1 MSENRYYWIKTKR
14 DVFNG
19 QDESA
24 AYLLTLEHGAEYFCI
39 FQNIAVIAA
48 DKDGVLAFSV
58 KGELKPYSDDYI
70 ADRCFLFDKERVKE
84 ALKVLIEIGYIERGK
99 DSILRVQNIDDIVGN
114 ETAAAVKMRNWRR
127 GKNKEDGKQKQECN
141 QECNQDESCNESCN
155 EGYNVTENET
165 KNETALKDKSTEYR
179 VQSTENRVQ
188 STESNKDNV
197 NRTPLYPPKGSGAGA
212 ESVENER
219 EEAFLSEES
228 GEEYG
233 NIDDYPVSTEEPPE
247 IDYDHMTPYQ
257 QFVFD
262 WNIRNDVDNYDA
274 GSVANIDW
282 AAMYDEVERS
292 PSFLQKRTARG
303 LKFFIGISDKILR
316 GDYRDDNNLTTAE
329 EIYARSGRQ
338 QKKAFRHIQR
348 KNDVL
353 RSDPWKEQAN

>member
-1 MSENRYYWIKTKR
+1 MKENVYVFQEETFNAIDDPDNGLDFEDKGMLYTAIFRYIFRSEEYPLS
-14 DVFNG
+14 G
-19 QDESA
+19 
-24 AYLLTLEHGAEYFCI
+24 GA
-39 FQNIAVIAA
+39 
-48 DKDGVLAFSV
+48 KLAFSLL
-58 KGELKPYSDDYI
+58 KKSLDLSLTRINARRKIANEEQNENKTQSNKKQNNIKSKSKRNQNAIKTQSNEEQTENKTQSNPIRIKNKELRIKN
-70 ADRCFLFDKERVKE
+70 E
-84 ALKVLIEIGYIERGK
+84 
-99 DSILRVQNIDDIVGN
+99 DDIV
-114 ETAAAVKMRNWRR
+114 
-127 GKNKEDGKQKQECN
+127 D
-141 QECNQDESCNESCN
+141 
-155 EGYNVTENET
+155 
-165 KNETALKDKSTEYR
+165 
-179 VQSTENRVQ
+179 
-188 STESNKDNV
+188 V
-197 NRTPLYPPKGSGAGA
+197 NRTPLYPPKGSGAGD
-212 ESVENER
+212 ESVENEG
-219 EEAFLSEES
+219 EEAYFGGES

>member
-1 MSENRYYWIKTKR
+1 MQHSFDIDIASKYGVNAAVLLNNLYFWTEKNRANETSFFDGHYWTYSSKKA
-14 DVFNG
+14 F
-19 QDESA
+19 
-24 AYLLTLEHGAEYFCI
+24 AELFPYM
-39 FQNIAVIAA
+39 NIRQI
-48 DKDGVLAFSV
+48 
-58 KGELKPYSDDYI
+58 DY
-70 ADRCFLFDKERVKE
+70 
-84 ALKVLIEIGYIERGK
+84 ALKKL
-99 DSILRVQNIDDIVGN
+99 IDDGIVITGN
-114 ETAAAVKMRNWRR
+114 YNKSSYDRTLWYAITKKGYCILQNCKMEMTKS
-127 GKNKEDGKQKQECN
+127 KNG
-141 QECNQDESCNESCN
+141 
-155 EGYNVTENET
+155 
-165 KNETALKDKSTEYR
+165 
-179 VQSTENRVQ
+179 
-188 STESNKDNV
+188 SNKIVTSMKDINTDINTDISTDININNIVDV
-197 NRTPLYPPKGSGAGA
+197 NRTPLYPPKGSGAGV
-212 ESVENER
+212 ESVKNEG
-219 EEAFLSEES
+219 EEAYFGGES

-233 NIDDYPVSTEEPPE
+233 NIDDYPVSVEEPPE

>member
-1 MSENRYYWIKTKR
+1 MSEQANVRGFTFFLDYYTAIAQSGIPLEEQAKAYNAICAYVFFGEEPKR
-14 DVFNG
+14 DGVG
-19 QDESA
+19 SLVVELVRSS
-24 AYLLTLEHGAEYFCI
+24 L
-39 FQNIAVIAA
+39 
-48 DKDGVLAFSV
+48 DKSITNARNRRK
-58 KGELKPYSDDYI
+58 KGEKTT
-70 ADRCFLFDKERVKE
+70 EE
-84 ALKVLIEIGYIERGK
+84 
-99 DSILRVQNIDDIVGN
+99 
-114 ETAAAVKMRNWRR
+114 
-127 GKNKEDGKQKQECN
+127 
-141 QECNQDESCNESCN
+141 
-155 EGYNVTENET
+155 ENEKETETNGKETETNGKETETNGAFDCDSFSFHVDSTSREELRT
-165 KNETALKDKSTEYR
+165 KNLELRTKI
-179 VQSTENRVQ
+179 
-188 STESNKDNV
+188 DNFVDV
-197 NRTPLYPPKGSGAGA
+197 NRTPLYPPKGSGAGE
-212 ESVENER
+212 ESVENEG
-219 EEAFLSEES
+219 EEAYFGGER

-348 KNDVL
+348 KNDLL

>member
-1 MSENRYYWIKTKR
+1 MKKAGEQMQHSFDIEIASKYGVHAAILLNNLYFWIEKIRANNDNFYEGHYWTYNSKKA
-14 DVFNG
+14 F
-19 QDESA
+19 
-24 AYLLTLEHGAEYFCI
+24 AELF
-39 FQNIAVIAA
+39 
-48 DKDGVLAFSV
+48 
-58 KGELKPYSDDYI
+58 PYMNSRQIDY
-70 ADRCFLFDKERVKE
+70 
-84 ALKVLIEIGYIERGK
+84 ALKKL
-99 DSILRVQNIDDIVGN
+99 IDDGIVITGN
-114 ETAAAVKMRNWRR
+114 YNKSSYDRTLWYAITKKGYCILQNCKMETTKLGNGFDEIVKPIPDINTDINTD
-127 GKNKEDGKQKQECN
+127 NKINNFVD
-141 QECNQDESCNESCN
+141 
-155 EGYNVTENET
+155 
-165 KNETALKDKSTEYR
+165 A
-179 VQSTENRVQ
+179 
-188 STESNKDNV
+188 
-197 NRTPLYPPKGSGAGA
+197 NRTPLYPPKGSGAGD
-212 ESVENER
+212 ESVENEGG
-219 EEAFLSEES
+219 EAYFGGES

>member
-1 MSENRYYWIKTKR
+1 MKKAGEQMQHSFDIEIASKYGVHAAILLNSLYFWIEKNRANNNNFYEGHYWTYNSKKA
-14 DVFNG
+14 F
-19 QDESA
+19 A
-24 AYLLTLEHGAEYFCI
+24 ALF
-39 FQNIAVIAA
+39 
-48 DKDGVLAFSV
+48 
-58 KGELKPYSDDYI
+58 PYMNSRQIDY
-70 ADRCFLFDKERVKE
+70 
-84 ALKVLIEIGYIERGK
+84 ALKKL
-99 DSILRVQNIDDIVGN
+99 IDDGIVITGN
-114 ETAAAVKMRNWRR
+114 YNKSSYDRTLWYAITKKGYCILQNCKMETTNLGNGFDEIVKPIPDINTDINTD
-127 GKNKEDGKQKQECN
+127 NKINNFVD
-141 QECNQDESCNESCN
+141 
-155 EGYNVTENET
+155 
-165 KNETALKDKSTEYR
+165 
-179 VQSTENRVQ
+179 
-188 STESNKDNV
+188 V
-197 NRTPLYPPKGSGAGA
+197 NRTPLYPPKGSGAGD
-212 ESVENER
+212 ESVENEGK
-219 EEAFLSEES
+219 EAYSGGES
-228 GEEYG
+228 ADEYG
-233 NIDDYPVSTEEPPE
+233 NIDDYPVSVEEPPE

-353 RSDPWKEQAN
+353 RDDPWKEQAN

>member
-1 MSENRYYWIKTKR
+1 MFHVDSTSRE
-14 DVFNG
+14 
-19 QDESA
+19 
-24 AYLLTLEHGAEYFCI
+24 
-39 FQNIAVIAA
+39 
-48 DKDGVLAFSV
+48 
-58 KGELKPYSDDYI
+58 EL
-70 ADRCFLFDKERVKE
+70 R
-84 ALKVLIEIGYIERGK
+84 
-99 DSILRVQNIDDIVGN
+99 
-114 ETAAAVKMRNWRR
+114 
-127 GKNKEDGKQKQECN
+127 
-141 QECNQDESCNESCN
+141 
-155 EGYNVTENET
+155 T
-165 KNETALKDKSTEYR
+165 KNLELRTKI
-179 VQSTENRVQ
+179 
-188 STESNKDNV
+188 DNFVDV

-212 ESVENER
+212 ESVENEG
-219 EEAFLSEES
+219 EEAFLEGES
-228 GEEYG
+228 ADEYG
-233 NIDDYPVSTEEPPE
+233 NIDDYPVSVEEPPE

>member
-1 MSENRYYWIKTKR
+1 MSEQANMRGFTFFFNYYTAISQSGISLEEQAKAYNAICAYVFFGEEPKPDGAAKLVVDLIRPSLDKSITNSRNRRNKETGTNEKETGTNEKETGTNEKETEGNS
-14 DVFNG
+14 D
-19 QDESA
+19 S
-24 AYLLTLEHGAEYFCI
+24 
-39 FQNIAVIAA
+39 
-48 DKDGVLAFSV
+48 FS
-58 KGELKPYSDDYI
+58 
-70 ADRCFLFDKERVKE
+70 FDS
-84 ALKVLIEIGYIERGK
+84 
-99 DSILRVQNIDDIVGN
+99 DSIGFDSDSTYIRSKEIRSKEEGRRNKKDIV
-114 ETAAAVKMRNWRR
+114 
-127 GKNKEDGKQKQECN
+127 
-141 QECNQDESCNESCN
+141 
-155 EGYNVTENET
+155 
-165 KNETALKDKSTEYR
+165 
-179 VQSTENRVQ
+179 
-188 STESNKDNV
+188 NV
-197 NRTPLYPPKGSGAGA
+197 NRTPLNPPKGSGAGA
-212 ESVENER
+212 ESVENEGK
-219 EEAFLSEES
+219 EAYLGGES
-228 GEEYG
+228 AEGYG
-233 NIDDYPVSTEEPPE
+233 NIDDYPVSVEEPPE

>member
-1 MSENRYYWIKTKR
+1 MKENVYVFQEETFNAIDDPDNGLDFEDKGMLYTAIFRYIFR
-14 DVFNG
+14 NEEPSLSG
-19 QDESA
+19 
-24 AYLLTLEHGAEYFCI
+24 GA
-39 FQNIAVIAA
+39 
-48 DKDGVLAFSV
+48 KLAFSL
-58 KGELKPYSDDYI
+58 LKKSLDLTLTRINARKKTPNEEQTENKTTSNEEQNNI
-70 ADRCFLFDKERVKE
+70 K
-84 ALKVLIEIGYIERGK
+84 LKSKRN
-99 DSILRVQNIDDIVGN
+99 QNAIKMQSN
-114 ETAAAVKMRNWRR
+114 EEQTENKTTSKPIRI
-127 GKNKEDGKQKQECN
+127 KNKELRI
-141 QECNQDESCNESCN
+141 
-155 EGYNVTENET
+155 
-165 KNETALKDKSTEYR
+165 KNKEIDI
-179 VQSTENRVQ
+179 V
-188 STESNKDNV
+188 NV
-197 NRTPLYPPKGSGAGA
+197 NRTPLNPPKGSGAGA
-212 ESVENER
+212 ESVENEGK
-219 EEAFLSEES
+219 EAYLGWES
-228 GEEYG
+228 AEGYG
-233 NIDDYPVSTEEPPE
+233 NIDDYPVSVEEPPE

>member
-1 MSENRYYWIKTKR
+1 MSEQANVRSFTFFFDYYKAISLSGMPLEEQAKAYKAIGDYVFFGKEPKCDGIGSLVVGLLRASLDRSKAQAANAKKRWEQKTTQTNADECRRMPNECQTNADECQSHADECQTNADECKR
-14 DVFNG
+14 H
-19 QDESA
+19 SA
-24 AYLLTLEHGAEYFCI
+24 CDWHSREEH
-39 FQNIAVIAA
+39 
-48 DKDGVLAFSV
+48 
-58 KGELKPYSDDYI
+58 
-70 ADRCFLFDKERVKE
+70 R
-84 ALKVLIEIGYIERGK
+84 
-99 DSILRVQNIDDIVGN
+99 
-114 ETAAAVKMRNWRR
+114 
-127 GKNKEDGKQKQECN
+127 
-141 QECNQDESCNESCN
+141 
-155 EGYNVTENET
+155 T
-165 KNETALKDKSTEYR
+165 KNIEQRTKI
-179 VQSTENRVQ
+179 
-188 STESNKDNV
+188 DNFVDV
-197 NRTPLYPPKGSGAGA
+197 NRTPLYPPKGSGAGD
-212 ESVENER
+212 ESVENEG
-219 EEAFLSEES
+219 EEAYFGGES